1 MSQPEPMSG
10 ILYEPRW
17 PRAIAWL
24 VFVLA
29 ALTLCAPMLGGR
41 WLLGDDQFVAGY
53 AFRLF
58 GAEYFQATGNIPGWN
73 PYLFGGM
80 PFIAAMHGDIFYPT
94 AWLRWVLPVD
104 VAMNIGFAV
113 HIVLAGG
120 FMYLFLRS
128 LRLSWTAAVAGGVA
142 YELTG
147 IIASLVSPGHDGKLF
162 VSALMPLAFFALLR
176 AIRDRRPWGYGLF
189 ALVVGL
195 ALLSPHYQLTYYML
209 VACGLWTLWL
219 ALADPERP
227 EGIRWPWVVAAAFGA
242 VVLGLGL
249 SALQAIPFLEYIKW
263 SPRAVEGT
271 SRGWDYATNFS
282 LPLEELLSTI
292 LPRFNGVLRDYWG
305 QNPLK
310 LHTEYLGVPVL
321 ISATLAFGTTR
332 YRKLVYAFLGIGILF
347 LLVSLGGHTPFY
359 RLWYEVM
366 PMMKSVRAP
375 GMAFIL
381 VALPV
386 CVLAAI
392 GMERLIHN
400 EIRWP
405 RILVPAA
412 VIAGIGVLGVTGG
425 LQNLANAFVVPQ
437 RVTALNAN
445 ADALTEGSLR
455 LLFVTAVAGIVFWA
469 IWNGMLRNGIAAAAL
484 IVVIAGDLWSID
496 RLFFNYASP
505 AREVFADDPITT
517 HLRKVAQPDG
527 FEQIPFRVLNQGVY
541 QGSTLMAYRIQNVL
555 GYHGNEVRMYDDLLG
570 GKNVYQYVTRPGVLD
585 LLATRFLILQGEA
598 DLPGYH
604 KVLGPVRTAQG
615 PQGVL
620 YEADSVPPYV
630 RVMANAARI
639 PEEQL
644 TPTIV
649 DPRFPLN
656 QLVVYPDTA
665 SISPRPIQGY
675 PLPATDVTAEVTSWE
690 PGRMEIALSG
700 KSPVPVY
707 LLISE
712 TWYPDWHAEIDGVE
726 VEVLRG
732 DKAFLSLEIP
742 PGAQSITL
750 WFESGA
756 YTVGKVV
763 SLVSLMILVG
773 VLVAPRVL
781 RTRSEPGV

>member
-1 MSQPEPMSG
+1 MSG

-53 AFRLF
+53 AFRLY
-58 GAEYFQATGNIPGWN
+58 GAEYFQATGNIPQWN

-94 AWLRWVLPVD
+94 AWLRWFLPVD

-120 FMYLFLRS
+120 FMYLFLRG

-176 AIRDRRPWGYGLF
+176 AVRDRRSWGYGLF

-195 ALLSPHYQLTYYML
+195 ALISPHYQLTYYML
-209 VACGLWTLWL
+209 VACGLWTLYL

-227 EGIRWPWVVAAAFGA
+227 EGVRWPRVVAAAFGA

-271 SRGWDYATNFS
+271 SHGWLYATNYS
-282 LPLEELLSTI
+282 VPLEELMSTI
-292 LPRFNGVLRDYWG
+292 LPQFNGVLRDYWG
-305 QNPLK
+305 QNPMK
-310 LHTEYLGVPVL
+310 LHTEYLGVAVL
-321 ISATLAFGTTR
+321 IPATLAFGTTK
-332 YRKLVYAFLGIGILF
+332 YRKLVYALMGIGILF
-347 LLVSLGGHTPFY
+347 LLIALGRHTPFY

-392 GMERLIHN
+392 GIERLLHN
-400 EIRWP
+400 EIGWP
-405 RILVPAA
+405 RIAMPAGI
-412 VIAGIGVLGVTGG
+412 IAGIAILGAIGG
-425 LQNLANAFVVPQ
+425 LQNLANAFVIPQ
-437 RVTALNAN
+437 RVAALNAN
-445 ADALTEGSLR
+445 ADALTAGSLR
-455 LLFVTAVAGIVFWA
+455 LLFVTVVTGIALWAV
-469 IWNGMLRNGIAAAAL
+469 WNGMLRNALAAAVL
-484 IVVIAGDLWSID
+484 VVVITGDLWSID
-496 RLFFNYASP
+496 RLFFNYSPPAS
-505 AREVFADDPITT
+505 EVFADDPITT
-517 HLRKVAQPDG
+517 HLREAAQPDG
-527 FEQIPFRVLNQGVY
+527 FQQMPFRVYNDEVY
-541 QGSTLMAYRIQNVL
+541 PGSILMAYRVQEVL

-570 GKNVYQYVTRPGVLD
+570 GKNVYQYAGRPGVLD
-585 LLATRFLILQGEA
+585 LVAARFLILRGEA
-598 DLPGYH
+598 ELPGYH
-604 KVLGPVRTAQG
+604 KVVGPVRTAQG
-615 PQGVL
+615 AQGVL
-620 YEADSVPPYV
+620 YEADSIPPYV
-630 RVMANAARI
+630 RIMANAAKI
-639 PEEQL
+639 PEERL
-644 TPTIV
+644 TPTTV
-649 DPRFPLN
+649 DPGFPLD
-656 QLVVYPDTA
+656 QLVLYSDTT
-665 SISPRPIQGY
+665 SVNPRPIQGL
-675 PLPATDVTAEVTSWE
+675 PLPTTEMTAEVTSWE
-690 PGRMEIALSG
+690 PGKMEIALSG
-700 KSPVPVY
+700 QSPVPVY

-712 TWYPDWHAEIDGVE
+712 TWYPDWHAEIDGAGAE
-726 VEVLRG
+726 VFRG

-742 PGAQSITL
+742 PGARRVTL
-750 WFESGA
+750 EFHSGA
-756 YTVGKVV
+756 YTAGKIV
-763 SLVSLMILVG
+763 SLISLLILAG
-773 VLVAPRVL
+773 VLVGPRFG
-781 RTRSEPGV
+781 RNRSEAGV